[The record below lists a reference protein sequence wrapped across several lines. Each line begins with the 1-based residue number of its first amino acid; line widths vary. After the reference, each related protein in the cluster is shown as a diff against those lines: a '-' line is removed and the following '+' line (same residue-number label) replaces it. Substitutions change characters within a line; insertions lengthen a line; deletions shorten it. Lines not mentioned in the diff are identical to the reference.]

1 MKKKILF
8 FVFLIFFCVFCFGQ
22 SNFSRGEEML
32 MHNKPSEALDFLIRA
47 MSEDPSNAVIFLYLG
62 IVYEQLGRYDEAIA
76 VYRRALPIA
85 GSLSATVATNLGN
98 VYFNRGNH
106 VMAEEYYSQ
115 AINHNS
121 VFPNAYLAR
130 ANTRISAGN
139 LQHAITD
146 YEHYLSLEP
155 RAAQRSNIESLINLI
170 RSEFAQEEMRR
181 IIAEEETRRIAEE
194 RQRLLESVSAS
205 LQFVA
210 DSSQGISFGAEG
222 VEDYE
227 GVFELD

>member
-1 MKKKILF
+1 MKKKISIF
-8 FVFLIFFCVFCFGQ
+8 IFLILFSVYCFGQ
-22 SNFSRGEEML
+22 TNFSKGEEML
-32 MHNKPSEALDFLIRA
+32 MHNKPSEALDFLVRA

-106 VMAEEYYSQ
+106 TMAEDYYSQ
-115 AINHNS
+115 AIRHNS

-130 ANTRISAGN
+130 ANTRISTGN
-139 LQHAITD
+139 LQHALTD

-155 RAAQRSNIESLINLI
+155 RSAQRSNIESLINLI
-170 RSEFAQEEMRR
+170 RSEFAQEEMKR